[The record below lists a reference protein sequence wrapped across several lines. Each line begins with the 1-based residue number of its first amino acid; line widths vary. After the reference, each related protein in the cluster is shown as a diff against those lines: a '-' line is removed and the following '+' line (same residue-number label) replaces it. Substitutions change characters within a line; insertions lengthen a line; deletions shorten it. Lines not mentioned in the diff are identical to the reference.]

1 MDTKTTFLKLSLMS
15 LFLFISSTAF
25 SATYY
30 VCSNGTVNLTPDAP
44 GATITYTW
52 DVKNS
57 GGTSIATY
65 PKTITPSAG
74 VYTIT
79 MPAATTADTYTILL
93 ISTSS
98 DNSICAPDVAT
109 NTVIVL
115 PPLRIGIT
123 VPNNPAY
130 CTTATSHSSFVTAS
144 PGALPSGGTI
154 STDLETEFSYTLT
167 KDGATVNPG
176 DYGTI
181 AGNVYTLN
189 TSTAGVY
196 IVTATIKYKQ
206 KAPTNVLLSSTG
218 GCQSTAARTITV
230 TTTPAA
236 PSITVS

>member
-1 MDTKTTFLKLSLMS
+1 METKTNFFKFSLIA
-15 LFLFISSTAF
+15 LFLFISSTTF

-65 PKTITPSAG
+65 PKTITPTAG
-74 VYTIT
+74 VYAIT

-93 ISTSS
+93 VSTSS

-115 PPLRIGIT
+115 PPLTVGIT
-123 VPNNPAY
+123 APNNPAY

-144 PGALPSGGTI
+144 PGTLPSGGTI
-154 STDLETEFSYTLT
+154 AADLETDFSYTLT
-167 KDGATVNPG
+167 KDGATVTPG

-181 AGNVYTLN
+181 VGNVYTL
-189 TSTAGVY
+189 TTTTAGVY
-196 IVTATIKYKQ
+196 VISATIKYKQ
-206 KAPTNVLLSSTG
+206 KAPTNLLLSSTG
-218 GCQSTAARTITV
+218 GCPTTATQTITV
-230 TTTPAA
+230 TATPAA